1 MKRTDSSKLWSY
13 LCGRLSVL
21 ILAGGLLVA
30 CDKEET
36 GGVTPL
42 PDGKY
47 PLQLTAKVAQPQ
59 TRAGGKDSWTGGEEI
74 GVMLEGMLDPKKYV
88 MDASGKA
95 EPADAENTIYWQDPT
110 KTRVTAWTP
119 NVSNVDISS
128 QRDGYA
134 DFDLLYASALGRYK
148 QTVTLNFNHRMA
160 KIEVTLAAGEG
171 ITEEEITGATVTFFG
186 DSETD
191 FSGGMVEPADQ
202 SDGEI
207 APYHDVTTK
216 KYEAVMVP
224 QNMKGKPLVR
234 VDIGGKTFAYTP
246 ETDVAGN
253 LEANK
258 RYAYAITVKANGI
271 DVQTVTGDTWS
282 EGDKEDVVS
291 LMNTY
296 TADELK
302 IGDFLYSDGTYSDGG
317 LRKLYTDDSSE
328 WDESIKPIDGKTCIG
343 IVFHAGQHEHD
354 DSDYSTTGIGQK
366 KCRGYAVALQDATT
380 TNIYCMWGVYNK
392 ELGLYPTYPGSNKRP
407 NNIDYP
413 DYDWSGYTNTRKIV
427 NAAGGE
433 QNLNKDTEA
442 GYPAIWYAVVD
453 YESKHPA
460 PAKSSGWFLPSIG
473 QMYRLYTQRKVLEKI
488 SVYDSLHGQYW
499 SSSEE
504 YGAPNY
510 EALYV
515 SFTYT
520 IWTIDGGEKGS
531 NDCYVRSILAF

>member
-1 MKRTDSSKLWSY
+1 MKKTDSSKLWSY

-119 NVSNVDISS
+119 NVSNVDISN

-392 ELGLYPTYPGSNKRP
+392 ELGLYISGTNNVGNPDIDWNGYSN
-407 NNIDYP
+407 
-413 DYDWSGYTNTRKIV
+413 TQKIV

-442 GYPAIWYAVVD
+442 GYPATWYAVVD
-453 YESKHPA
+453 YESKTPA
-460 PAKSSGWFLPSIG
+460 PPKSSGWFLPSIG
-473 QMYRLYTQRKVLEKI
+473 QMQRVHKQGNLLEET
-488 SVYDSLHGQYW
+488 SVYSSLNGRYW
-499 SSSEE
+499 SSSE
-504 YGAPNY
+504 
-510 EALYV
+510 LYYSPHRSVVHVDLSKYYLDV
-515 SFTYT
+515 SYKNK
-520 IWTIDGGEKGS
+520 EE
-531 NDCYVRSILAF
+531 CYVRPILAF

>member
-119 NVSNVDISS
+119 NVSNVDISN

-160 KIEVTLAAGEG
+160 KIEVTLAAGNG
-171 ITEEEITGATVTFFG
+171 ITEEEIMGATVTFFG

-234 VDIGGKTFAYTP
+234 VDIGGKNFAYTP

-291 LMNTY
+291 LMNT
-296 TADELK
+296 
-302 IGDFLYSDGTYSDGG
+302 
-317 LRKLYTDDSSE
+317 
-328 WDESIKPIDGKTCIG
+328 
-343 IVFHAGQHEHD
+343 
-354 DSDYSTTGIGQK
+354 
-366 KCRGYAVALQDATT
+366 
-380 TNIYCMWGVYNK
+380 
-392 ELGLYPTYPGSNKRP
+392 
-407 NNIDYP
+407 
-413 DYDWSGYTNTRKIV
+413 
-427 NAAGGE
+427 
-433 QNLNKDTEA
+433 
-442 GYPAIWYAVVD
+442 
-453 YESKHPA
+453 
-460 PAKSSGWFLPSIG
+460 
-473 QMYRLYTQRKVLEKI
+473 
-488 SVYDSLHGQYW
+488 
-499 SSSEE
+499 
-504 YGAPNY
+504 
-510 EALYV
+510 
-515 SFTYT
+515 
-520 IWTIDGGEKGS
+520 
-531 NDCYVRSILAF
+531 

>member
-1 MKRTDSSKLWSY
+1 MKKTDSSKLWSY

-59 TRAGGKDSWTGGEEI
+59 TRAGGKDSWMGGEEI

-95 EPADAENTIYWQDPT
+95 EPVDAENTIYWQDPT

-119 NVSNVDISS
+119 NVSNVDISN

-134 DFDLLYASALGRYK
+134 DFDLLYASALGCYK

-160 KIEVTLAAGEG
+160 KIEVTLAVGDG
-171 ITEEEITGATVTFFG
+171 ITEKEITGATVTFFG

-207 APYHDVTTK
+207 APYHNVTTK

-234 VDIGGKTFAYTP
+234 INIGGKNFAYTP

-317 LRKLYTDDSSE
+317 LRKLYADNSSE
-328 WDESIKPIDGKTCIG
+328 WDENIKPINGKTCIG

-366 KCRGYAVALQDATT
+366 KCRGYAVALQDATA
-380 TNIYCMWGVYNK
+380 NIKCQWGFYEQ
-392 ELGLYPTYPGSNKRP
+392 ELGLCPTYPGSNERP

-433 QNLNKDTEA
+433 QNLNKDTKA
-442 GYPAIWYAVVD
+442 PATWYAVVD

-488 SVYDSLHGQYW
+488 SVYDSLLGKYW

-504 YGAPNY
+504 YGSPNY
-510 EALYV
+510 RALYV
-515 SFTYT
+515 SFTST
-520 IWTIDGGEKGS
+520 IWTIMGGDKFR